1 MGFWNEVPIMPRA
14 RGGRDINGTFACVVP
29 AGIDAVRVSYRRET
43 SDHGWRPTSS
53 VTTDDGR
60 FTMLVFEKGDVN
72 VGFSTTVLGQN
83 TSFVTLGI
91 Y

>member
-1 MGFWNEVPIMPRA
+1 MPDA
-14 RGGRDINGTFACVVP
+14 WGSRDIDETLTYTVP
-29 AGIDAVRVSYRRET
+29 AGIDEVRDFYQREM
-43 SDHGWRPTSS
+43 SDRGWRPTSS

-60 FTMLVFEKGDVN
+60 FTMLVYEKGDVN
-72 VGFSTTVLGQN
+72 VGVSITVLGQN